1 MASARRV
8 LIAGAGI
15 GGLAA
20 AAALRKVGIEVE
32 VYEQADEVREV
43 GAGVGLWANA
53 LGSLDQLGAGDEIRA
68 ATMPLRI
75 LTSARPDGRVIRT
88 VRLDDLGPEFADA
101 SCRVVARPA
110 LLAALARLVPAEHVH
125 TGSRVVAAES
135 AGAAV
140 HVRLVNGWTQEGD
153 LLIGADGLHSTVRPL
168 VVGRDTVRYSGQTCF
183 RGLATL
189 ASPNPRELR
198 EIHGAGQRASV
209 CPIDARN
216 VYWWAAF
223 NAPVNDIIPPERR
236 KALLLERFGD
246 WPFAL
251 PEAIAATVDGGI
263 LQNDLVD
270 RRPVR
275 RYARGRV
282 ALLGDAAHPTTP
294 NLGQGANMAID
305 DAIALARA
313 LRDEP
318 SLPAALARYEHER
331 VDRTRLI
338 VKRSWSYGR
347 PQGWTSR
354 PAVRLR
360 ETMLRRT
367 PARVLTDFLRW
378 QTLES
383 VGPL

>member
-1 MASARRV
+1 MASVRRV

-20 AAALRKVGIEVE
+20 AAALRKVGIEAE
-32 VYEQADEVREV
+32 LYEQADEVREV
-43 GAGVGLWANA
+43 GAGVGLWQNA

-75 LTSARPDGRVIRT
+75 FTAARPDGRVIRT
-88 VRLDDLGPEFADA
+88 IRLDDLGPDFAESA
-101 SCRVVARPA
+101 CRVVARPV
-110 LLAALARLVPAEHVH
+110 LLAALARLVDPVHVH
-125 TGSRVVAAES
+125 TATRVVAAES

-140 HVRLVNGWTQEGD
+140 HVRLANGWTQEGD
-153 LLIGADGLHSTVRPL
+153 LLIGADGLHSVVRSM
-168 VVGRDTVRYSGQTCF
+168 VIGSDKIRYAGQTCF

-189 ASPNPRELR
+189 ASPNAREMR
-198 EIHGAGQRASV
+198 EINGAGQRASV

-223 NAPVNDIIPPERR
+223 NAPLNDIIAPEHR
-236 KALLLERFGD
+236 KALLLDRFAG

-251 PEAIAATVDGGI
+251 PEAIAATPEGGI

-270 RRPVR
+270 RRPAR

-318 SLPAALARYEHER
+318 SLPAALARYERER
-331 VDRTRLI
+331 MERTRLI

-347 PQGWTSR
+347 PYRWTSR
-354 PAVRLR
+354 PAMRLR
-360 ETMLRRT
+360 ESMIRRT
-367 PARVLTDFLRW
+367 PLRTVADLFRW
-378 QTLES
+378 QTLDS

>member
-1 MASARRV
+1 MASVRRV

-20 AAALRKVGIEVE
+20 AAALRKVGIEAE
-32 VYEQADEVREV
+32 LYEQADEVREV

-75 LTSARPDGRVIRT
+75 FTTARPDGRVIRT
-88 VRLDDLGPEFADA
+88 IRLDDLGPEFAESA
-101 SCRVVARPA
+101 CRVVARPV
-110 LLAALARLVPAEHVH
+110 LLAALARLVATEHVH

-140 HVRLVNGWTQEGD
+140 HVRMGNGWTQEAD
-153 LLIGADGLHSTVRPL
+153 LLIGADGLHSVVRSF
-168 VVGRDTVRYSGQTCF
+168 VVGRDKIRYAGQTCL

-198 EIHGAGQRASV
+198 EINGAGQRASV
-209 CPIDARN
+209 CPIDAHN

-223 NAPVNDIIPPERR
+223 NAPLNDIIPPERR

-251 PEAIAATVDGGI
+251 AEAIAATPDGGI

-270 RRPVR
+270 RRPAR

-318 SLPAALARYEHER
+318 SLPAALARYERER
-331 VDRTRLI
+331 MERTRLI

-347 PQGWTSR
+347 PYRWTSR
-354 PAVRLR
+354 PAMRLR
-360 ETMLRRT
+360 EAMIRRT
-367 PARVLTDFLRW
+367 PTRVVTDLFRW
-378 QTLES
+378 QTLDS

>member
-1 MASARRV
+1 MASVRRV

-20 AAALRKVGIEVE
+20 AAALRKVGIETE

-75 LTSARPDGRVIRT
+75 FTAARSDGRVIRT
-88 VRLDDLGPEFADA
+88 IRLDDLGPEFAEA
-101 SCRVVARPA
+101 VCRVVARPV
-110 LLAALARLVPAEHVH
+110 LLAALSRLVAPEHVH
-125 TGSRVVAAES
+125 TGTRVVAAES

-140 HVRLVNGWTQEGD
+140 HVRMSNGWTQEAD

-168 VVGRDTVRYSGQTCF
+168 VVGRDKVRYAGQTCF

-189 ASPNPRELR
+189 ASPNPREMR

-251 PEAIAATVDGGI
+251 PEAIAATPEGGI

-270 RRPVR
+270 RKP
-275 RYARGRV
+275 ARGYTRGRI
-282 ALLGDAAHPTTP
+282 ALLGDAAHPATP

-318 SLPAALARYEHER
+318 SLPAALARYERER
-331 VDRTRLI
+331 LDRTRLI

-347 PQGWTSR
+347 PYRWTSR
-354 PAVRLR
+354 PAIRLR
-360 ETMLRRT
+360 ETMIRRT
-367 PARVLTDFLRW
+367 PARVMTDLLRW
-378 QTLES
+378 QTLDS

>member
-1 MASARRV
+1 MASVRRV

-15 GGLAA
+15 GGLSV
-20 AAALRKVGIEVE
+20 AAALRKVGIEAD

-75 LTSARPDGRVIRT
+75 FTAARPDGRVIRT
-88 VRLDDLGPEFADA
+88 MRLDDLGPEFAE
-101 SCRVVARPA
+101 SVCRVVARPV
-110 LLAALARLVPAEHVH
+110 LLAALSRLVAPEHVH
-125 TGSRVVAAES
+125 TGTRVVAAES

-140 HVRLVNGWTQEGD
+140 HVRMSNGWTQEAD

-168 VVGRDTVRYSGQTCF
+168 VVGRDKIRYAGQTCF

-189 ASPNPRELR
+189 ASPNPREMR
-198 EIHGAGQRASV
+198 EIQGAGQRASV

-236 KALLLERFGD
+236 KAVLLERFGD

-251 PEAIAATVDGGI
+251 PEAIAATPEGGI

-270 RRPVR
+270 RKP
-275 RYARGRV
+275 ARGYTRGRI
-282 ALLGDAAHPTTP
+282 ALLGDAAHPSTP

-318 SLPAALARYEHER
+318 SLPAALARYERER
-331 VDRTRLI
+331 LDRTRLI

-347 PQGWTSR
+347 PYRWTSR
-354 PAVRLR
+354 PAIRLR
-360 ETMLRRT
+360 ETMIRRT
-367 PARVLTDFLRW
+367 PARVMTDLLRW
-378 QTLES
+378 QTLDS

>member
-1 MASARRV
+1 MASVRRV

-20 AAALRKVGIEVE
+20 AAALRKVGIEAD

-75 LTSARPDGRVIRT
+75 LTAARSDGRVIHSI
-88 VRLDDLGPEFADA
+88 RLDDLGPEFAESA
-101 SCRVVARPA
+101 CRVVARPV
-110 LLAALARLVPAEHVH
+110 LLAALSRLVPPEHVH
-125 TGSRVVAAES
+125 TGTRVVAAES

-140 HVRLVNGWTQEGD
+140 HVRTSNGWTQEAD

-168 VVGRDTVRYSGQTCF
+168 VVGRDKIRYAGQTCF

-198 EIHGAGQRASV
+198 EIHGAGQRGSV

-223 NAPVNDIIPPERR
+223 NAPLNDIIPPEHR
-236 KALLLERFGD
+236 KALLLERFAD
-246 WPFAL
+246 WPFSL
-251 PEAIAATVDGGI
+251 PEAIAATPEGGI

-270 RRPVR
+270 RRP
-275 RYARGRV
+275 ARGYTRGRI

-318 SLPAALARYEHER
+318 SLPAALARYERER
-331 VDRTRLI
+331 LDRTRLI

-347 PQGWTSR
+347 PARWTSR

-360 ETMLRRT
+360 ETMIRRT
-367 PARVLTDFLRW
+367 PARVMTDLLRW
-378 QTLES
+378 QTLDS
-383 VGPL
+383 VGAL

>member
-1 MASARRV
+1 MASVRRV

-20 AAALRKVGIEVE
+20 AAALRKVGIEAE

-53 LGSLDQLGAGDEIRA
+53 LASLDQLGAGDEIRA

-75 LTSARPDGRVIRT
+75 FTAARPDGRVIRT
-88 VRLDDLGPEFADA
+88 IRLDDLGPELAE
-101 SCRVVARPA
+101 SVCRVVARPV
-110 LLAALARLVPAEHVH
+110 LLAALSRLVAPEHVH
-125 TGSRVVAAES
+125 TGTRVVAAES

-140 HVRLVNGWTQEGD
+140 HVRMSNGWTQEAD

-168 VVGRDTVRYSGQTCF
+168 VVGRDKIRYAGQTCF

-189 ASPNPRELR
+189 ASPNPREMR
-198 EIHGAGQRASV
+198 EIQGAGQRASV

-223 NAPVNDIIPPERR
+223 NAPLNDIIPPERR

-251 PEAIAATVDGGI
+251 PEAIGATPEGGI

-270 RRPVR
+270 RKP
-275 RYARGRV
+275 ARGYTRGRI
-282 ALLGDAAHPTTP
+282 ALLGDAAHPATP

-313 LRDEP
+313 LRDET
-318 SLPAALARYEHER
+318 SLPAALARYERER
-331 VDRTRLI
+331 LDRTRLI

-347 PQGWTSR
+347 PYRWTSR
-354 PAVRLR
+354 PAIRLR
-360 ETMLRRT
+360 ETMIRRT
-367 PARVLTDFLRW
+367 PVRVMTDLLRW
-378 QTLES
+378 QTLDS